1 MTMTLD
7 DNKILETLIDIKSQ
21 LSELNANQKNLQAI
35 LVNHENRI
43 TSIESSTT
51 KEKTSLKDDLIQML
65 VKGIVGSIFV
75 IGSLAG
81 AGGILAKIFG
91 S

>member
-1 MTMTLD
+1 MKLD
-7 DNKILETLIDIKSQ
+7 DDKILETLIEIKAQ
-21 LSELNANQKNLQAI
+21 LAELNANQKNLQAI

-43 TSIESSTT
+43 TSIESATT
-51 KEKTSLKDDLIQML
+51 KEKTSFKDDLIQLMI
-65 VKGIVGSIFV
+65 KGLVGSIFV

>member
-1 MTMTLD
+1 MTFND
-7 DNKILETLIDIKSQ
+7 DRILETLIKIEAQ
-21 LSELNANQKNLQAI
+21 LAELNANQKNLQAI

-43 TSIESSTT
+43 TNIESTTT
-51 KEKTSLKDDLIQML
+51 KEKTSFKDDLIQL
-65 VKGIVGSIFV
+65 LIKGIVGSIFV

-81 AGGILAKIFG
+81 AGGILAKILG

>member
-1 MTMTLD
+1 MTLND
-7 DNKILETLIDIKSQ
+7 DKILETLIKIEAQ
-21 LSELNANQKNLQAI
+21 LAELNANQKNLQAI

-43 TSIESSTT
+43 NNIESTATGKNSF
-51 KEKTSLKDDLIQML
+51 KDDIIQLMI
-65 VKGIVGSIFV
+65 KGLVGSIFV

-81 AGGILAKIFG
+81 AGGILAKILG

>member
-1 MTMTLD
+1 MTLND
-7 DNKILETLIDIKSQ
+7 DKILETLIKIEAQ
-21 LSELNANQKNLQAI
+21 LAELNANQKNLQAI

-43 TSIESSTT
+43 TNIESATT
-51 KEKTSLKDDLIQML
+51 KEKTSFKDDLIQML

-91 S
+91 N

>member
-1 MTMTLD
+1 MTLD
-7 DNKILETLIDIKSQ
+7 DDKILETLIDIKSS
-21 LSELNANQKNLQAI
+21 LAELNANQKNLQAI

-43 TSIESSTT
+43 ISIESTTT
-51 KEKTSLKDDLIQML
+51 KEKTSFKDDIIRLLI
-65 VKGIVGSIFV
+65 KGIVGSIFV

-81 AGGILAKIFG
+81 AGSILAKILG

>member
-1 MTMTLD
+1 MTLND
-7 DNKILETLIDIKSQ
+7 DKILETLIKIEAQ
-21 LSELNANQKNLQAI
+21 LAELNANQKNLQAI

-43 TSIESSTT
+43 TNIESATT
-51 KEKTSLKDDLIQML
+51 KEKTSFKDDIIRLLI
-65 VKGIVGSIFV
+65 KGIVGSIFV

-81 AGGILAKIFG
+81 AGSILAKIFG

>member
-1 MTMTLD
+1 MTLND
-7 DNKILETLIDIKSQ
+7 DKILETLMKIEAQ
-21 LSELNANQKNLQAI
+21 LAELNANQKNLQAI

-43 TSIESSTT
+43 TNIESATV
-51 KEKTSLKDDLIQML
+51 KEKNSFKDDIIQLLI
-65 VKGIVGSIFV
+65 KGLVGSVFV

-81 AGGILAKIFG
+81 AGGILAKILE

>member
-1 MTMTLD
+1 MTLD
-7 DNKILETLIDIKSQ
+7 DDKILETLIDIKSQ
-21 LSELNANQKNLQAI
+21 LAELNANQKNVQAI

-43 TSIESSTT
+43 TSIESTT
-51 KEKTSLKDDLIQML
+51 AKEKTSFKDDLIQLMI
-65 VKGIVGSIFV
+65 KGLVGSIFI

-81 AGGILAKIFG
+81 AGGILAKILG

>member
-1 MTMTLD
+1 MTLD
-7 DNKILETLIDIKSQ
+7 DDKILEALIEIKAQ
-21 LSELNANQKNLQAI
+21 LAELNANQKNLQAI

-43 TSIESSTT
+43 INIESITA
-51 KEKTSLKDDLIQML
+51 KEKTSFKDDLIQLMI
-65 VKGIVGSIFV
+65 KGLVGSIFI

-81 AGGILAKIFG
+81 AGGILAKILG

>member
-1 MTMTLD
+1 MMTLD
-7 DNKILETLIDIKSQ
+7 DDKILETLIEIKAQ
-21 LSELNANQKNLQAI
+21 LAALNANQKNLQAI

-43 TSIESSTT
+43 TNIESTTT
-51 KEKTSLKDDLIQML
+51 KDKTSLKDDLIRIL

-81 AGGILAKIFG
+81 AGGILAKILG

>member
-1 MTMTLD
+1 MTLD
-7 DNKILETLIDIKSQ
+7 DDKILETLIEIKAQ
-21 LSELNANQKNLQAI
+21 LAELNANQKNLQAI

-43 TSIESSTT
+43 TSIESATT
-51 KEKTSLKDDLIQML
+51 KEKTSFKDDLIQLMI
-65 VKGIVGSIFV
+65 KGLVGSIFV

-81 AGGILAKIFG
+81 AGSILAKILG

>member
-7 DNKILETLIDIKSQ
+7 DNKILETLIEIKSQ
-21 LSELNANQKNLQAI
+21 LAELNANQKNLQAI

-81 AGGILAKIFG
+81 AGGILAKIFV

>member
-1 MTMTLD
+1 MKLD
-7 DNKILETLIDIKSQ
+7 DDKILETLIEIKAQ
-21 LSELNANQKNLQAI
+21 LAELNANQKNLQAI

-43 TSIESSTT
+43 TNIESATT
-51 KEKTSLKDDLIQML
+51 KDKTSLKDDLIQML

-81 AGGILAKIFG
+81 AGGILAKILG

>member
-7 DNKILETLIDIKSQ
+7 DDKILETLIEIKSQ
-21 LSELNANQKNLQAI
+21 LAELNANQKNLQAI

-43 TSIESSTT
+43 TTIESATT
-51 KEKTSLKDDLIQML
+51 KEKTSFKDDLIQML

-81 AGGILAKIFG
+81 AGGILAKILG
-91 S
+91 G

>member
-1 MTMTLD
+1 MKLD
-7 DNKILETLIDIKSQ
+7 DDKILETLIDIKSQ
-21 LSELNANQKNLQAI
+21 LAELNANQKNLQAI

-43 TSIESSTT
+43 TNIESATT
-51 KEKTSLKDDLIQML
+51 KEKTSFKDDMIQML
-65 VKGIVGSIFV
+65 VKGLVGSIFV

-81 AGGILAKIFG
+81 AGGILAKILG

>member
-1 MTMTLD
+1 MKLD
-7 DNKILETLIDIKSQ
+7 DEKILETLIDIKSQ
-21 LSELNANQKNLQAI
+21 LAELNANQKNLQAI

-43 TSIESSTT
+43 TNIESATA
-51 KEKTSLKDDLIQML
+51 KEKTSFKDDLIQL
-65 VKGIVGSIFV
+65 LIKGIVGSIFV

-81 AGGILAKIFG
+81 AGGILAKILG

>member
-1 MTMTLD
+1 MTLND
-7 DNKILETLIDIKSQ
+7 DKILETLIKIEAQ
-21 LSELNANQKNLQAI
+21 LAELNANQKNLQAI

-43 TSIESSTT
+43 TNIESTT
-51 KEKTSLKDDLIQML
+51 VKGTNSFKDDIIQLMI
-65 VKGIVGSIFV
+65 KGLVGSIFV

-81 AGGILAKIFG
+81 AGGILAKILG

>member
-1 MTMTLD
+1 MTLD
-7 DNKILETLIDIKSQ
+7 DNKILETLIDIKAQ
-21 LSELNANQKNLQAI
+21 LAELNANQKNLQAI

-43 TSIESSTT
+43 TNIESTT
-51 KEKTSLKDDLIQML
+51 VKEKTSFKDDLIQLL

-81 AGGILAKIFG
+81 ASGILVKIFG
-91 S
+91 VS

>member
-1 MTMTLD
+1 MKLD
-7 DNKILETLIDIKSQ
+7 DDKILETLIEIKAQ
-21 LSELNANQKNLQAI
+21 LAELNANQKNLQAI

-43 TSIESSTT
+43 TSIESATT
-51 KEKTSLKDDLIQML
+51 KEKTSFKDDIIQLLI
-65 VKGIVGSIFV
+65 KGIVGSIFV

-81 AGGILAKIFG
+81 AGSILAKIFG

>member
-1 MTMTLD
+1 MTLD
-7 DNKILETLIDIKSQ
+7 DNKILETLIEIKSQ
-21 LSELNANQKNLQAI
+21 LAELNANQKNLQAI

-91 S
+91 N

>member
-1 MTMTLD
+1 MTLND
-7 DNKILETLIDIKSQ
+7 DKILETLIKIEAQ
-21 LSELNANQKNLQAI
+21 LAELNANQKNLQAI

-43 TSIESSTT
+43 TNIESATT
-51 KEKTSLKDDLIQML
+51 KEKTSFKDDIIQML

-81 AGGILAKIFG
+81 AGGILAKILG

>member
-1 MTMTLD
+1 MTLND
-7 DNKILETLIDIKSQ
+7 DKILETLIKIEAQ
-21 LSELNANQKNLQAI
+21 LAELNANQKNLQAI

-43 TSIESSTT
+43 TSIESTNV
-51 KEKTSLKDDLIQML
+51 KEKTSFKDDLIQML

-81 AGGILAKIFG
+81 AGGILAKILG

>member
-1 MTMTLD
+1 MTLND
-7 DNKILETLIDIKSQ
+7 DKILETLIKIEAQ
-21 LSELNANQKNLQAI
+21 LAELNANQKNLQAI

-43 TSIESSTT
+43 TNIESTT
-51 KEKTSLKDDLIQML
+51 VKEKTSFKDELIQML

-81 AGGILAKIFG
+81 AGGILAKILG

>member
-7 DNKILETLIDIKSQ
+7 DNKILETLIEIKSE
-21 LSELNANQKNLQAI
+21 LAELNANQKNLQAI

-43 TSIESSTT
+43 TTIESATT
-51 KEKTSLKDDLIQML
+51 KEKTSFKDDIIQLMI
-65 VKGIVGSIFV
+65 KGLVGSIFI

-81 AGGILAKIFG
+81 AGGILAKILG
-91 S
+91 G

>member
-1 MTMTLD
+1 MTINND
-7 DNKILETLIDIKSQ
+7 KILETLIDIKAELAQ
-21 LSELNANQKNLQAI
+21 LNANQKNLQAI

-43 TSIESSTT
+43 TNIESTT
-51 KEKTSLKDDLIQML
+51 VKEKTSFKDDLIQML

-81 AGGILAKIFG
+81 AGGILAKILG
-91 S
+91 G

>member
-1 MTMTLD
+1 MTLND
-7 DNKILETLIDIKSQ
+7 DKILETLIKIEAQ
-21 LSELNANQKNLQAI
+21 LAELNANQKNLQAI

-43 TSIESSTT
+43 TSIESTT
-51 KEKTSLKDDLIQML
+51 VKEKTSFKDDIIQML

-81 AGGILAKIFG
+81 AGGILAKILG

>member
-1 MTMTLD
+1 MTLD
-7 DNKILETLIDIKSQ
+7 DDKILETLIEIKAQ
-21 LSELNANQKNLQAI
+21 LAELNANQKNLQAI

-43 TSIESSTT
+43 INIESTT
-51 KEKTSLKDDLIQML
+51 VKEKTSFKDDLIQLMI
-65 VKGIVGSIFV
+65 KGLVGSIFV

-81 AGGILAKIFG
+81 AGGILAKILG

>member
-1 MTMTLD
+1 MTLND
-7 DNKILETLIDIKSQ
+7 DKILETLIKIEAQ
-21 LSELNANQKNLQAI
+21 LAELNANQKNLQAI

-43 TSIESSTT
+43 TSIESTT
-51 KEKTSLKDDLIQML
+51 VKEKTSFKDDIIQML
-65 VKGIVGSIFV
+65 IKGLVGSIFV

-81 AGGILAKIFG
+81 AGGILAKILG

>member
-1 MTMTLD
+1 MNMKLD
-7 DNKILETLIDIKSQ
+7 DDKILETLIEIKAQ
-21 LSELNANQKNLQAI
+21 LAELTANQKNLQAI

-43 TSIESSTT
+43 TNIESATT
-51 KEKTSLKDDLIQML
+51 KEKTSFKDDLIQML

-81 AGGILAKIFG
+81 AGGILAKILG

>member
-1 MTMTLD
+1 MTLD
-7 DNKILETLIDIKSQ
+7 DDKILETLIEIKAQ
-21 LSELNANQKNLQAI
+21 LAELNANQKNLQAI

-43 TSIESSTT
+43 TTIESTTT
-51 KEKTSLKDDLIQML
+51 KEKTSFKDDIIRLLI
-65 VKGIVGSIFV
+65 KGIVGSIFV

-81 AGGILAKIFG
+81 AGSILAKIFG